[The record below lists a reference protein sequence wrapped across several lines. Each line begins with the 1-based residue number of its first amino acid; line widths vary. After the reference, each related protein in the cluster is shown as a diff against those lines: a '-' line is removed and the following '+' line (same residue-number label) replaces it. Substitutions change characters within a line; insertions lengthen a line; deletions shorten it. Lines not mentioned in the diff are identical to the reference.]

1 VTNSFFNN
9 ALAPLPGSGGVTSLS
24 NDDMA
29 RLESF
34 TGFDFGGTW
43 SIIPEESYPYLQWQ
57 EGLFIPEKL
66 ILE

>member
-1 VTNSFFNN
+1 
-9 ALAPLPGSGGVTSLS
+9 
-24 NDDMA
+24 MA